1 MTSPTRDGAG
11 PPNGG
16 VGELGDRLA
25 ELGADVHGP
34 LDEVSVP
41 MYVLARDGTI
51 LWMNRAATA
60 LVPAGKGKE
69 FGEVLAPEVAAEA
82 RRRFMLRMRGREAFT
97 DHRLVLRTPAGTRR
111 EVEISS
117 APLRDGHR
125 IVGVF
130 GVVQRVVQQG
140 LQRGS
145 PPRAPDA
152 RRALTPR
159 QHEILQLLGDGLTTG
174 QMAERLTLSTETV
187 RNHVRAVLSSLEA
200 RSRLEAVL
208 LAHRRGLLDLP
219 ADSRHPDG

>member
-1 MTSPTRDGAG
+1 MTSRSEDDGAL
-11 PPNGG
+11 PNGG
-16 VGELGDRLA
+16 EGELGRQLR

-41 MYVLARDGTI
+41 MYVLARDGKI
-51 LWMNRAATA
+51 VWMNRAATA
-60 LVPAGKGKE
+60 LLPDGKGKE
-69 FGEVLAPEVAAEA
+69 FGEVLPPELAAEA
-82 RRRFMLRMRGREAFT
+82 RRRFMLRMRGREPFA
-97 DHRLVLRTPAGTRR
+97 DHRLVLRTPGGTRR

-117 APLRDGHR
+117 APLRNGHR

-130 GVVQRVVQQG
+130 GVVQRDS
-140 LQRGS
+140 LRGS
-145 PPRAPDA
+145 PPERTDA
-152 RRALTPR
+152 RPALTPR

-219 ADSRHPDG
+219 AASRQPDG